1 MAPSGIVTKV
11 YKPISGRGRI
21 ILEVVDEKAYLC
33 DINVSKKNY
42 YRMEKACG
50 NVIGQEVYFEGN
62 KLIGVEIDDDNSI
75 TYLNHKAFL
84 ESPLRHQQNYK
95 GLAQFE
101 LTLFVLR

>member
-21 ILEVVDEKAYLC
+21 IFEVVDEKAYLC

-62 KLIGVEIDDDNSI
+62 KLIGVEIDDD
-75 TYLNHKAFL
+75 KWEVFL
-84 ESPLRHQQNYK
+84 D
-95 GLAQFE
+95 
-101 LTLFVLR
+101 